1 MNWYGFNVRAHP
13 DNTDSIFVCLFGCLL
28 KTMKT
33 KLYQHWQRK
42 RNEMIS
48 NYVYYENI
56 SFNIFI
62 QKYFYQQKKY
72 FYFHRKM
79 SKSIDYTQ
87 TKSRHREKNFFCYFA
102 IETNLLYSEQRAIL
116 STRIKRTIILYY
128 INKEE
133 VLHRQPF
140 SWESLLSG
148 TNSREDFWNLKLYVK
163 DQSLSILI
171 CTYYLLLT

>member
-33 KLYQHWQRK
+33 KLYQHCQRK

-48 NYVYYENI
+48 NYIYYENI

-87 TKSRHREKNFFCYFA
+87 TKSRHREKNFFLLLCNWNEFA
-102 IETNLLYSEQRAIL
+102 LFRA
-116 STRIKRTIILYY
+116 TRDFVNA
-128 INKEE
+128 NKENDHFI
-133 VLHRQPF
+133 LH
-140 SWESLLSG
+140 
-148 TNSREDFWNLKLYVK
+148 
-163 DQSLSILI
+163 
-171 CTYYLLLT
+171 